1 MPKQLRLRSQ
11 SGQLPEFRNDR
22 AAAEV
27 WIGVKEFNCIGVS
40 PPHDHPHV
48 YLTMG
53 NDDTILCPYC
63 STAYRYDQRVGPSE
77 AEPSDS
83 VYMAPGVDARS
94 SFEREPR
101 ETARE
106 HEAGGFGGIGGG
118 GSAAALPSPSIDRAP
133 AGERRWKTMKDEKL
147 RLRLSDLGDRLVKLR
162 ERTRENGVG
171 APVLGISS
179 NAAMG
184 FALRAGVGMM
194 TTLVCGAG
202 LGWLIDH
209 WLGTMPLFLILFFF
223 LGAGAGLFNIFSSA
237 KALER

>member
-63 STAYRYDQRVGPSE
+63 STAYRYDHRVGPFE
-77 AEPSDS
+77 AEPPDS

-94 SFEREPR
+94 SFERGPR
-101 ETARE
+101 ETVRE
-106 HEAGGFGGIGGG
+106 HEAGSFGDIGGG
-118 GSAAALPSPSIDRAP
+118 GSAAALRSPTIDRAP
-133 AGERRWKTMKDEKL
+133 AGGR
-147 RLRLSDLGDRLVKLR
+147 
-162 ERTRENGVG
+162 
-171 APVLGISS
+171 P
-179 NAAMG
+179 
-184 FALRAGVGMM
+184 
-194 TTLVCGAG
+194 
-202 LGWLIDH
+202 
-209 WLGTMPLFLILFFF
+209 
-223 LGAGAGLFNIFSSA
+223 
-237 KALER
+237 